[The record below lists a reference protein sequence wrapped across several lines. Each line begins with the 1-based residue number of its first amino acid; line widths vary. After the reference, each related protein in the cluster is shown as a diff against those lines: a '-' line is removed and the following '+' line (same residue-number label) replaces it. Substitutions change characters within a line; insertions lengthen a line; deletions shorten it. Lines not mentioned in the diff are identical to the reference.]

1 MIIIIALPFAAYLV
15 VFSTSIRAFD
25 FPITGQWIESL
36 LQSGILLLFI
46 LIFASLNN
54 FINNEQSMTLILVG
68 LFVLSW
74 ILSCLLSYTIFKKTV
89 KFSNNLKPTMKD
101 LKLWKK
107 HQTTIVIG
115 VAGWSFLGR
124 SDVFL
129 LAFLVSQS
137 EVGAYFICLRL
148 AEILTFFSTV
158 SYYVWAGEISNL
170 VQEKS
175 FEQAQKILK
184 KSSLLC
190 ILSTLTI
197 ASFLW
202 FYAAEI
208 LFFFNESYVK
218 HVFLLRASIIVFI
231 LKSSFGLL
239 HPMYY
244 ILGDQAFLGKLQW
257 SIGILFTILVI
268 LTVPIYGLNACIF
281 SLIFCESFYVLIT
294 SYRLKV
300 RHNLSI
306 LPI

>member
-1 MIIIIALPFAAYLV
+1 MINIARWFTARMRNILKYLKSKKTSV
-15 VFSTSIRAFD
+15 LTSIIF
-25 FPITGQWIESL
+25 FPIL
-36 LQSGILLLFI
+36 LTACEYLNVENGNIFQKTRGI
-46 LIFASLNN
+46 
-54 FINNEQSMTLILVG
+54 
-68 LFVLSW
+68 
-74 ILSCLLSYTIFKKTV
+74 
-89 KFSNNLKPTMKD
+89 
-101 LKLWKK
+101 
-107 HQTTIVIG
+107 
-115 VAGWSFLGR
+115 
-124 SDVFL
+124 
-129 LAFLVSQS
+129 
-137 EVGAYFICLRL
+137 
-148 AEILTFFSTV
+148 TFFSTV